1 MDAAPYERKSDFC
14 FSIGMCDVEKGVKN
28 KMSEKKEYAP
38 SQRVQQA
45 KAALEEQKKNR
56 PEEYQSGWEAQL
68 QELMGRIL
76 DREEFRYNLDGD
88 ALYRQYRDQAMRD
101 GRLAMQDT
109 IGQAAA
115 LTGGYGN
122 TYAQSVGQQ
131 AYDRQLGTLSGKIPE
146 LYALALD
153 QYRQQS
159 QELQNRYNML
169 SGQERQ
175 DYARYQ
181 DALSAWQQE
190 ADRLWQDY
198 TDSRDFDYGAY
209 RDGMDD
215 LHWQQNFDEN
225 KRRYDQEWD
234 FEHPKTS
241 NVVYVQSGKKK
252 QEETGINNKT
262 KPVVSSSSG
271 SNILKKTGDP
281 GLKKKK

>member
-1 MDAAPYERKSDFC
+1 
-14 FSIGMCDVEKGVKN
+14 
-28 KMSEKKEYAP
+28 MSEKKEYVP
-38 SQRVQQA
+38 SQQTRQA
-45 KAALEEQKKNR
+45 KAALEEQKKSR
-56 PEEYQSGWEAQL
+56 PGEYQSGWEAQL
-68 QELMGRIL
+68 QALMERIL

-109 IGQAAA
+109 MGQAAA

-122 TYAQSVGQQ
+122 TYAQAVGQQ
-131 AYDRQLGTLSGKIPE
+131 AYDRQLEKLSGKIPE

-159 QELQNRYNML
+159 QELQSRFDML

-190 ADRLWQDY
+190 ADRAWQAY

-215 LHWQQNFDEN
+215 LHWQQEFDEN
-225 KRRYDQEWD
+225 KRRYDQQWD
-234 FEHPKTS
+234 FDHPQLPEVPVS
-241 NVVYVQSGKKK
+241 GGVVYVNSGSGSGSGKKK
-252 QEETGINNKT
+252 QEKQSVSRKE
-262 KPVVSSSSG
+262 KPAVGGSSIVSSSG
-271 SNILKKTGDP
+271 SGILKKTGDQ

>member
-1 MDAAPYERKSDFC
+1 
-14 FSIGMCDVEKGVKN
+14 
-28 KMSEKKEYAP
+28 MSEKKEYEP
-38 SQRVQQA
+38 SQQTQQA

-56 PEEYQSGWEAQL
+56 PGEYRSGWEAQL

-101 GRLAMQDT
+101 GRLAMQDAA
-109 IGQAAA
+109 GFAAA

-131 AYDRQLGTLSGKIPE
+131 AYDRQLEKLSGKIPE

-169 SGQERQ
+169 SGMERQ
-175 DYARYQ
+175 DYTRYQ
-181 DALSAWQQE
+181 DALVAWQQE

-209 RDGMDD
+209 RDGIEDTQ
-215 LHWQQNFDEN
+215 WQQEFDES
-225 KRRYDQEWD
+225 KRRYDQEWN
-234 FEHPKTS
+234 FEHPQLPAFGD
-241 NVVYVQSGKKK
+241 VVYVPSGSGSSSGSSSSKKK
-252 QEETGINNKT
+252 KEQTVSKKE
-262 KPVVSSSSG
+262 KPTVGGSSG

-281 GLKKKK
+281 GLKKKN